1 MTLFITLSTICNSQI
16 EFSQN
21 NNISVYKNGQELQN
35 PWAGGLNFC
44 QFSKIDLDL
53 NGVNDLFVF
62 DKSGKNGTR
71 NGNKK
76 STFLFDANTNTYQ
89 FAPEYINNF
98 PELVDWA
105 LLVDY
110 NQDLKA
116 DIFTSL
122 NSSIAL
128 YTNNSNN
135 ELSFTFTKILTSS
148 SCH

>member
-1 MTLFITLSTICNSQI
+1 MCSKTLLMTLFITLSTICNSQI

-76 STFLFDANTNTYQ
+76 STT
-89 FAPEYINNF
+89 
-98 PELVDWA
+98 V
-105 LLVDY
+105 
-110 NQDLKA
+110 K
-116 DIFTSL
+116 FTE
-122 NSSIAL
+122 
-128 YTNNSNN
+128 TD
-135 ELSFTFTKILTSS
+135 
-148 SCH
+148 